1 MAMMNTR
8 IVSAFF
14 DYGDGALPA
23 TVTVSGTA
31 VIGFNSAGT
40 RKFEGP
46 TLYINVMLL
55 KPRYFYY
62 LDSYFV

>member
-1 MAMMNTR
+1 MMNTR

-14 DYGDGALPA
+14 GDGALPA

-40 RKFEGP
+40 RNFDGP
-46 TLYINVMLL
+46 TSYINVMLL

-62 LDSYFV
+62 PDSYFV